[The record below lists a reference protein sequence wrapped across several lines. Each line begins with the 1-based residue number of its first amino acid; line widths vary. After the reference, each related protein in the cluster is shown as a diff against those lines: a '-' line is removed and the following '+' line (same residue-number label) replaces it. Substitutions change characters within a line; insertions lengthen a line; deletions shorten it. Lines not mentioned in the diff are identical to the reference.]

1 MADTMNL
8 RCHCKYSVSNLS
20 REVGT
25 QMNIQTGESSVIR
38 VIVDALRISYPRASI
53 KGEAVRLS
61 IELGKCPQSES
72 VRRKRKC

>member
-1 MADTMNL
+1 
-8 RCHCKYSVSNLS
+8 
-20 REVGT
+20 
-25 QMNIQTGESSVIR
+25 MNIQTGESSVIR

-61 IELGKCPQSES
+61 IELGKCPQLES